1 MSYRTWTD
9 KDLENAVRTSNTK
22 SEVIRKL
29 GLKTNS
35 SGNFQT
41 IDKHIKLLSLDISHF
56 KETLSKPPTKEWD
69 IKDILIENS
78 PYSSTKNLKRKLL
91 KLDLLKNK
99 CYGEGCG
106 ITEWHGKKLSL
117 QLDHINGDRTDNR
130 IENLRLLCPN
140 CHSLTPTFCRG
151 KIPKKEFMCLDCS
164 SSVSKEGNR
173 CARCAGLART
183 DNISK
188 VFWPQISDLLKM
200 VEELGYSEVGRRFGC
215 SDNAVR
221 KHIKKIE
228 KNNKYFASFGITL

>member
-9 KDLENAVRTSNTK
+9 KDLENAVQMSTTK
-22 SEVIRKL
+22 SEVLRKL
-29 GLKTNS
+29 GLRTNS

-41 IDKHIKLLSLDISHF
+41 IDKHIKSLDLDTSHF
-56 KETLSKPPTKEWD
+56 KGALSKPSTREWD
-69 IKDILIENS
+69 IADILIENS

-91 KLDLLKNK
+91 KLGLLKNE
-99 CYGEGCG
+99 CYGKDCG
-106 ITEWHGKKLSL
+106 ITEWHGNKLSL

-151 KIPKKEFMCLDCS
+151 KRCKKEYKCSDCNV
-164 SSVSKEGNR
+164 SVSKKGNR
-173 CARCAGLART
+173 CAKCAGLART

-228 KNNKYFASFGITL
+228 KNTKYFASFGITL